1 MQASRST
8 AQRGFTIIEVM
19 MAATILLVGFIGLM
33 QAVTIGSES
42 LDTARKLQ
50 IASQLATAEI
60 EKLRGGNWDTVASLQ
75 DFGTISISP
84 AGLITGDLTQFSLTN
99 HSDRADDDNTD
110 LTLLAKGF
118 TCSFTREYLRPS
130 VSAGQNTATFLR
142 VTYTITWKTNTG
154 RSQHHQATAYFG
166 KNGLHLSYQQS

>member
-8 AQRGFTIIEVM
+8 TRRGFTIIEVM

-50 IASQLATAEI
+50 IASQIATAEI
-60 EKLRGGNWDTVASLQ
+60 EKLRGGDWSTVASLPASA
-75 DFGTISISP
+75 TISISS
-84 AGLITGDLTQFSLTN
+84 AGTITGDLTQFSLTN
-99 HSDRADDDNTD
+99 HTTSSSDDNTD
-110 LTLLAKGF
+110 LSLLAKGF

-130 VSAGQNTATFLR
+130 ASATASTVTFVR
-142 VTYTITWKTNTG
+142 VIYTITWTTNTG
-154 RSQHHQATAYFG
+154 RSQHHQATAYLG